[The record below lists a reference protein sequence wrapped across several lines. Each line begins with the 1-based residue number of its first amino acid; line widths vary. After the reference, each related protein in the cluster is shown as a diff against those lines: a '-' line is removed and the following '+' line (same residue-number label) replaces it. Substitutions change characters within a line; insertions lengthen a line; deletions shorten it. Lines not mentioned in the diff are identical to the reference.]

1 MASNNQ
7 SHNRAAQQDARAWA
21 KFTGTKY
28 TAALR
33 QMTSPLAQGFLGE
46 RLSARQLITVLEQ
59 HPLVGAHGGPA
70 VLGENGKQS
79 TAPWRFNGTSD
90 YIELALVV
98 DLLRMF
104 NHLSDS
110 AQPEVS
116 SYSLKHTA
124 EWFLAPHVSYLS
136 NGRLI
141 WAAAA
146 LGIPMAEQEGGGPN
160 LWVGVPERE
169 HDYVRR
175 TVGPGQTRPQ
185 AHHFRPAGFDPLRTA
200 LERYAAGEPVDRS
213 WTRPADEPQD
223 APIHDWL
230 LMQVDR
236 DDPAGDFA
244 RDYEAGVR
252 DSHHRIAETPSDLFA
267 ILHGVSHSA
276 EAYDAAVGVVREWF
290 AVSPASEPIRTA
302 GLSGHADDHPGWGAG
317 EGTVERYEY
326 TCPCGD
332 GTIVEEHDSIPGFRD
347 HNVSI
352 DCDRCRTEWRFAEGR
367 SARAWGLVP
376 VLTTP

>member
-33 QMTSPLAQGFLGE
+33 QMTSPLAQGFLGA

-70 VLGENGKQS
+70 VLGEHGMHS
-79 TAPWRFNGTSD
+79 APWRFNGTTD

-116 SYSLKHTA
+116 IYSLKHTA
-124 EWFLAPHVSYLS
+124 EWFLAPHLSYVS

-175 TVGPGQTRPQ
+175 VVGPGQTRPR
-185 AHHFRPAGFDPLRTA
+185 AHHFRPAGFDPLRTV
-200 LERYAAGEPVDRS
+200 LERYAAGEPVDSS
-213 WTRPADEPQD
+213 WTRPAYESQD
-223 APIHDWL
+223 ASFHDWL
-230 LMQVDR
+230 LQQVDR

-244 RDYEAGVR
+244 RDYAAGVR
-252 DSHHRIAETPSDLFA
+252 DSYHRIAETPSDLFA
-267 ILHGVSHSA
+267 ILHEVSHSA
-276 EAYDAAVGVVREWF
+276 EADDAAVDVVREWF
-290 AVSPASEPIRTA
+290 AVSPAAQPIRTEMLGA
-302 GLSGHADDHPGWGAG
+302 HADDHAGWGAG
-317 EGTVERYEY
+317 EGTVEHYEY

-332 GTIVEEHDSIPGFRD
+332 GTIVEEHDNIPGFRD
-347 HNVSI
+347 HDVSI
-352 DCDRCRTEWRFAEGR
+352 DCDRCRTEWRFSEGR
-367 SARAWGLVP
+367 SARDWGLVP